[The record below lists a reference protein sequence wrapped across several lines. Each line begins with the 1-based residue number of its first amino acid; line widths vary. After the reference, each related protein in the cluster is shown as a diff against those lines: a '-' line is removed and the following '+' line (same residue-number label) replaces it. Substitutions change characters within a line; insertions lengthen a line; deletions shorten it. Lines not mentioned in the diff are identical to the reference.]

1 MHILKTMKLRYMDKE
16 VECTVFFDTGV
27 GGSAVQRTFFEK
39 HFGVELLRLEN
50 TSSITV
56 EMELR

>member
-1 MHILKTMKLRYMDKE
+1 MHILKTMKLRYMDEE
-16 VECTVFFDTGV
+16 VECTGV
-27 GGSAVQRTFFEK
+27 GVVAVRRTFFEK

-56 EMELR
+56 ETELR